1 MSIGDPNRGWSD
13 PIGTFVRLQSAVE
26 FLASAEG
33 PLKIR
38 IDQATSALTGLSAQS
53 FPKPARERAE
63 RILKLR
69 EKIQRGHETKRAAK
83 RLKSKE
89 CVALIQDILSLY
101 EECIFDMSAEVKGI
115 IRPKDE

>member
-1 MSIGDPNRGWSD
+1 MTIGDPNRGWSD

-69 EKIQRGHETKRAAK
+69 EKIQRVTK
-83 RLKSKE
+83 
-89 CVALIQDILSLY
+89 LSVQL
-101 EECIFDMSAEVKGI
+101 SA
-115 IRPKDE
+115 